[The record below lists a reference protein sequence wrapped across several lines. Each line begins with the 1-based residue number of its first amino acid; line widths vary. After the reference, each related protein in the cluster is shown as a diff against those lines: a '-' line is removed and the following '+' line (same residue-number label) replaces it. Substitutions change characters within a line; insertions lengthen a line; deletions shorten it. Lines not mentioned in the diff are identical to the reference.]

1 MKFSYIFYKYMVFF
15 LVLIIFGLAL
25 SNKVLFSVALLF
37 VLMLMLSLLV
47 SPPYDI
53 EVKRDPDKRNFL
65 TNTVY
70 SNNVYIKIKKGFGL
84 IIFGDLLQEDLELVS
99 GSNYKVVFKWIGEKE
114 VIMTYKIRTV
124 NACTLELKSFY
135 YESHHFLNL
144 LRCEERSINV
154 RQTLTF
160 SPSSV
165 YFKDIRN
172 IAILA
177 KLFNYQFTKSKIGIP
192 TLEFNQLRN
201 YASGD
206 SVKYIN
212 WKATAR
218 NVDSRGKCYPVVNEF
233 EKEGMYNVWFLLD
246 FSVNMLYGSNI
257 KNVFN
262 YALDTILNL
271 SEYYIKKNANIAFC
285 TFGGNETFLY
295 PNSGINQYYK
305 ILRQMKH
312 FSEIKNDY
320 IKLSLSREVGLKET
334 VFKYRNYF
342 SGSGPFFIIFTRII
356 PGNVKEVLSGVREC
370 TQYVQKNT
378 KRRLPIMVINLNGH
392 VTKTNESDVGEMA
405 TDFLRI
411 RDKYIV
417 DKNLKRKVIWIDW
430 DPFTQDFY
438 SILSRKMQEY

>member
-114 VIMTYKIRTV
+114 VIMTYKLRTV

-172 IAILA
+172 NLKA
-177 KLFNYQFTKSKIGIP
+177 KFVLI
-192 TLEFNQLRN
+192 
-201 YASGD
+201 
-206 SVKYIN
+206 
-212 WKATAR
+212 
-218 NVDSRGKCYPVVNEF
+218 
-233 EKEGMYNVWFLLD
+233 
-246 FSVNMLYGSNI
+246 
-257 KNVFN
+257 
-262 YALDTILNL
+262 
-271 SEYYIKKNANIAFC
+271 
-285 TFGGNETFLY
+285 
-295 PNSGINQYYK
+295 YK
-305 ILRQMKH
+305 KH
-312 FSEIKNDY
+312 FSFT
-320 IKLSLSREVGLKET
+320 KLIVTINNTLS
-334 VFKYRNYF
+334 N
-342 SGSGPFFIIFTRII
+342 
-356 PGNVKEVLSGVREC
+356 
-370 TQYVQKNT
+370 
-378 KRRLPIMVINLNGH
+378 
-392 VTKTNESDVGEMA
+392 
-405 TDFLRI
+405 
-411 RDKYIV
+411 
-417 DKNLKRKVIWIDW
+417 
-430 DPFTQDFY
+430 
-438 SILSRKMQEY
+438 